1 MLFQITLTVIGRPK
15 YYAAD
20 MRGAEIRIHLV
31 LKSRQHHSFP
41 APHLLLA
48 FLRFLPVQSVSYGA
62 LGMFEIHFKR
72 GEIKLI
78 S

>member
-15 YYAAD
+15 YYAAE

-31 LKSRQHHSFP
+31 LKCKQHHSFL
-41 APHLLLA
+41 AHLLLA
-48 FLRFLPVQSVSYGA
+48 FLWFLPVQAVRYGA

>member
-31 LKSRQHHSFP
+31 LKSRQHHSFLAPPPP
-41 APHLLLA
+41 ACLPLILA
-48 FLRFLPVQSVSYGA
+48 SAGSQLWSTRNV
-62 LGMFEIHFKR
+62 
-72 GEIKLI
+72 
-78 S
+78 